1 MATSSMFIV
10 AVIGL
15 VLGVVLG
22 FGIKMFLIKA
32 REKNARSLADKII
45 EQAKRS
51 AEKLEK
57 DAYLR
62 AKERFQKERN
72 RIQNQLR
79 QREKELSR
87 QEDRLRKKE
96 KEVQRKEN
104 QLRERENALQRRQ
117 NELEK
122 ERERIVVQ
130 EERLKE
136 VVDQEIQKLESLS
149 GLTREEARKELM
161 ERMVAEARSEAAQLI
176 IDIRNEAQER
186 AKWEAKEIMA
196 FAIERMATDY
206 TMESTLTSV
215 SLPNDNWK
223 GLIIGREG
231 RNIKAFEAATGVKV
245 IVDDTPETVVMSS
258 FDPIKREIARLT
270 MERLIQ
276 SKNIN
281 PQAIETEVARA
292 TKIVEENIRK
302 AAEQTLKELNIKNV
316 HPEMREWL
324 GRLKYRT
331 SYGQNILQ
339 HSKEVALLAGH
350 MAAELGL
357 DVALAR
363 RAGLFHDIGKAVS
376 NDSEGS
382 HVTIGVEL
390 ATRCKEHPV
399 VINAILAHHEE
410 AEPISPIS
418 VLVTAA
424 DRISGA
430 RPGARRE
437 SLEAYTQ
444 RIKKLEELGNSFEG
458 VAKTYAISA
467 GREVRVIVIPEAVS
481 DVEVDMLA
489 SDIARK
495 SKESMEYPGQIKVTV
510 IRRLIEQSST
520 EEFLPGKEGNGG
532 KNVETVPSMN

>member
-1 MATSSMFIV
+1 MAVNEMLLAAVLGLVVGV
-10 AVIGL
+10 AV
-15 VLGVVLG
+15 G
-22 FGIKMFLIKA
+22 FAIKVFMQKA

-62 AKERFQKERN
+62 AKERFQKERS
-72 RIQNQLR
+72 RILDQLR
-79 QREKELSR
+79 RREKELAR
-87 QEDRLRKKE
+87 EEDRLRKKE
-96 KEVQRKEN
+96 KDVQRREN
-104 QLRERENALQRRQ
+104 QLKERENAIKRKQ

-130 EERLKE
+130 ENRLKE

-149 GLTREEARKELM
+149 GLSRDDARKELM
-161 ERMVAEARSEAAQLI
+161 DRMIAEARSEAAQMI

-281 PQAIETEVARA
+281 PQAIEQEVARA
-292 TKIVEENIRK
+292 TKIVEDNIKR
-302 AAEQTLKELNIKNV
+302 AADQTLKELNIKNV

-467 GREVRVIVIPEAVS
+467 GREVRVIVIPDAVS

-489 SDIARK
+489 SDIAK
-495 SKESMEYPGQIKVTV
+495 KIKESMEYPGQIKVTV

-520 EEFLPGKEGNGG
+520 DEFLPGKDDG
-532 KNVETVPSMN
+532 KNVQSVPSVN

>member
-1 MATSSMFIV
+1 MAVNEMLLAAVLGLVVGV
-10 AVIGL
+10 AV
-15 VLGVVLG
+15 G
-22 FGIKMFLIKA
+22 FAIKVFMQKA

-62 AKERFQKERN
+62 AKERFQKERS
-72 RIQNQLR
+72 RILDQLR
-79 QREKELSR
+79 RREKELAR
-87 QEDRLRKKE
+87 EEDRLRKKE
-96 KEVQRKEN
+96 KDVQRREN
-104 QLRERENALQRRQ
+104 QLKERENAIKRKQ

-130 EERLKE
+130 ENRLKE
-136 VVDQEIQKLESLS
+136 VVDQEIQKLEALS
-149 GLTREEARKELM
+149 GLSRDDARKELM
-161 ERMVAEARSEAAQLI
+161 DRMIAEARSEAAQMI

-281 PQAIETEVARA
+281 PQAIEQEVARA
-292 TKIVEENIRK
+292 TKIVEDNIKR
-302 AAEQTLKELNIKNV
+302 AADQTLKELNIKNV

-467 GREVRVIVIPEAVS
+467 GREVRVIVIPDAVS

-489 SDIARK
+489 SDIAK
-495 SKESMEYPGQIKVTV
+495 KIKESMEYPGQIKVTV

-520 EEFLPGKEGNGG
+520 DEFLPGKDDG
-532 KNVETVPSMN
+532 KNVQSVPSVN

>member
-1 MATSSMFIV
+1 MAVNEMLLAAVLGLVVGV
-10 AVIGL
+10 AV
-15 VLGVVLG
+15 G
-22 FGIKMFLIKA
+22 FAIKVFMQKA

-62 AKERFQKERN
+62 AKERFQKERS
-72 RIQNQLR
+72 RILDQLR
-79 QREKELSR
+79 RREKELAR
-87 QEDRLRKKE
+87 EEDRLRKKE
-96 KEVQRKEN
+96 KDVQRREN
-104 QLRERENALQRRQ
+104 QLKERENAIKRKQ

-130 EERLKE
+130 ENRLKE
-136 VVDQEIQKLESLS
+136 VVDQEIQKLEALS
-149 GLTREEARKELM
+149 GLSRDDARKELM
-161 ERMVAEARSEAAQLI
+161 DRMIAEARSEAAQMI
-176 IDIRNEAQER
+176 IDIRNEAEER

-281 PQAIETEVARA
+281 PQAIEQEVARA
-292 TKIVEENIRK
+292 TKIVEDNIKR
-302 AAEQTLKELNIKNV
+302 AADQTLKELNIKNV

-467 GREVRVIVIPEAVS
+467 GREVRVIVIPDAVS

-489 SDIARK
+489 SDIAK
-495 SKESMEYPGQIKVTV
+495 KIKESMEYPGQIKVTV

-520 EEFLPGKEGNGG
+520 DEFLPGKDDG
-532 KNVETVPSMN
+532 KNVQSVPSVN

>member
-1 MATSSMFIV
+1 MSWIEMG
-10 AVIGL
+10 VIALAGIL
-15 VLGVVLG
+15 LGV
-22 FGIKMFLIKA
+22 LIHHLISRIRINHA
-32 REKNARSLADKII
+32 RDTARKIL
-45 EQAKRS
+45 EQARRS
-51 AEKLEK
+51 AEKLERE
-57 DAYLR
+57 AYLK
-62 AKERFQKERN
+62 AKERVQVERN
-72 RIQNQLR
+72 KLQRQLKQR
-79 QREKELSR
+79 EHELSRSEDRLRRREKELR
-87 QEDRLRKKE
+87 RL
-96 KEVQRKEN
+96 EN
-104 QLRERENALQRRQ
+104 QIQDQASHLKKLQKEIDQERQKLQEEQRRL
-117 NELEK
+117 NEIIEQQI
-122 ERERIVVQ
+122 E
-130 EERLKE
+130 
-136 VVDQEIQKLESLS
+136 KLENMS
-149 GLTREEARKELM
+149 GLSREDAKRQLIENLI
-161 ERMVAEARSEAAQLI
+161 AEAKSEAAQQI
-176 IDIRNEAQER
+176 IEIKNDAIER
-186 AKWEAKEIMA
+186 ARWEAKEIMA
-196 FAIERMATDY
+196 FAIERMATEY

-215 SLPNDNWK
+215 TLPNDNWK

-258 FDPIKREIARLT
+258 FDPIKREVARLA

-281 PQAIETEVARA
+281 PKAIETEVNRA
-292 TKIVEENIRK
+292 QKIIEENIRK
-302 AAEQTLKELNIKNV
+302 AAEETLNELHIQNV
-316 HPEMREWL
+316 HPEMKEWL

-339 HSKEVALLAGH
+339 HSKEVAWLAGH

-357 DVALAR
+357 DVELAR

-390 ATRCKEHPV
+390 ATRCREHPV
-399 VINAILAHHEE
+399 VINSILAHHEE
-410 AEPISPIS
+410 ADPISPIS

-444 RIKKLEELGNSFEG
+444 RIKKLEELANSFEG

-467 GREVRVIVIPEAVS
+467 GREVRVIVVPEET
-481 DVEVDMLA
+481 DDFKVDMLA

-495 SKESMEYPGQIKVTV
+495 IKETMEYPGQIKVTV

-520 EEFLPGKEGNGG
+520 DEFIPGKSNTS
-532 KNVETVPSMN
+532 TVQDVSAG

>member
-1 MATSSMFIV
+1 MAVNEMLLAAVLGLVVGV
-10 AVIGL
+10 AV
-15 VLGVVLG
+15 G
-22 FGIKMFLIKA
+22 FAIRVFMQKA

-62 AKERFQKERN
+62 AKERFQKERS
-72 RIQNQLR
+72 RILDQLR
-79 QREKELSR
+79 RREKELAR
-87 QEDRLRKKE
+87 EEDRLRKKE
-96 KEVQRKEN
+96 KDVQRREN
-104 QLRERENALQRRQ
+104 QLKERENAIKRKQ

-130 EERLKE
+130 ENRLKE
-136 VVDQEIQKLESLS
+136 VVDQEIQKLEALS
-149 GLTREEARKELM
+149 GLSRDDARKELM
-161 ERMVAEARSEAAQLI
+161 DRMIAEARSEAAQMI

-281 PQAIETEVARA
+281 PQAIEQEVARA
-292 TKIVEENIRK
+292 TKIVEDNIKR
-302 AAEQTLKELNIKNV
+302 AADQTLKELNIKNV

-467 GREVRVIVIPEAVS
+467 GREVRVIVIPDAVS

-489 SDIARK
+489 SDIAK
-495 SKESMEYPGQIKVTV
+495 KIKESMEYPGQIKVTV

-520 EEFLPGKEGNGG
+520 DEFLPGKDDG
-532 KNVETVPSMN
+532 KNVQSVPSVN